1 MKKNT
6 KKLGDYMNNKLLREG
21 LKQIIARFGIA
32 ALHEE
37 RKTIALFD
45 DFVPDGRVER
55 NALRQ
60 TYNSGAMRILL
71 SAIEGSL
78 NVECAILQAVGAL
91 KSNSLMDEA
100 IATWL
105 VNDLCFAIGLSV
117 GNATEAQLDD
127 SIINQAI
134 TVDDFEVDDFEFFKN
149 KSDGFY
155 CDWSDTNRNDWNIR
169 ETDRNDCSGYTPDN
183 SNFTYKRTLPVYFVI
198 NASNSNMRDGVIAM
212 ENVMNK
218 LFEIFLR
225 ISRKMAEE
233 CKEIK
238 VKMLKFS
245 SKAEWTTNGLV
256 PIDDFY
262 WNSLD
267 SSEGTEVSIA
277 LKALHEELLESRF
290 SRPFII
296 FLIEG
301 MPTDTVLWEN
311 TLKWVNTNNIKFQ
324 RSFKIAI
331 PVGGDAYKEEKMKFL
346 GKLVGNYESVLS
358 VDQLQ
363 LLEEILVSNWWRA
376 FIVDD

>member
-1 MKKNT
+1 M
-6 KKLGDYMNNKLLREG
+6 
-21 LKQIIARFGIA
+21 
-32 ALHEE
+32 
-37 RKTIALFD
+37 
-45 DFVPDGRVER
+45 
-55 NALRQ
+55 
-60 TYNSGAMRILL
+60 
-71 SAIEGSL
+71 
-78 NVECAILQAVGAL
+78 
-91 KSNSLMDEA
+91 
-100 IATWL
+100 
-105 VNDLCFAIGLSV
+105 

-134 TVDDFEVDDFEFFKN
+134 TVDDFEFFKN

-155 CDWSDTNRNDWNIR
+155 CDWSDTNRNDRNIR
-169 ETDRNDCSGYTPDN
+169 ETDRNYCSVYTPDN

-218 LFEIFLR
+218 LFVFFKR

-267 SSEGTEVSIA
+267 SGEGTEVSIA
-277 LKALHEELLESRF
+277 LKALHKELLESRF
-290 SRPFII
+290 SCSFII

-311 TLKWVNTNNIKFQ
+311 TLKWLNTNNINFGRAIKF
-324 RSFKIAI
+324 AI
-331 PVGGDAYKEEKMKFL
+331 PVGGDAYQAEKMEFL
-346 GKLVGNYESVLS
+346 RNLVGECVVS
-358 VDQLQ
+358 VDEFQLMG
-363 LLEEILVSNWWRA
+363 ERIVSRWCRD
-376 FIVDD
+376 FIADD